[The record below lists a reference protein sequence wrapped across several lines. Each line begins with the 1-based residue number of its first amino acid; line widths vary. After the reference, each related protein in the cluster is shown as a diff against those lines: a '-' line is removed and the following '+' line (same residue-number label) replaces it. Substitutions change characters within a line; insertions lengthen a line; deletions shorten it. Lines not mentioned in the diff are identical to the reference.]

1 VVSWGQLSACTMSLR
16 ILLRMI
22 GWLGLGLTLAP
33 CFFYYVDVIDL
44 DGLKQLMIVGMGL
57 WFVTSPIVQRLA

>member
-1 VVSWGQLSACTMSLR
+1 MSLR

-44 DGLKQLMIVGMGL
+44 DALKQLMIVGMGL
-57 WFVTSPIVQRLA
+57 WFVTSPIVQRL